1 MSDVGAKNT
10 TTQQLLSSPK
20 TGNITES
27 ISFRL
32 CAGNL
37 LVILAV
43 RTTRKLQIVSN
54 AFVVNLS
61 VCDLLFVT
69 VILPFNIYTYLTD
82 GWDLPEALCKLIGF
96 LGYTLT
102 GSVSFS
108 PLSLTVLSCFTGLF
122 KLLGSSAKRSTAPK
136 EI

>member
-32 CAGNL
+32 RAGNL

-102 GSVSFS
+102 G
-108 PLSLTVLSCFTGLF
+108 CFLF
-122 KLLGSSAKRSTAPK
+122 HPFL
-136 EI
+136 